1 MSCCPVDHSL
11 TVHSAPQGSFCKP
24 LCWLPVSGE
33 GMQSQ
38 RIWECFPSSRLLSG
52 NGRVCHGD
60 KHTVDT
66 ASWTPWHFSWLNRY
80 HQKEHGFGKH
90 RGNTAAA
97 VDQPFCAEA
106 NLAEKWGS
114 MLVWVPMSASTAGAY
129 SPEASSQLLGQHW
142 PYLVLSGHMS
152 STCNYFT
159 EGRTVRLWCCA
170 WRNRENP
177 SLTLASIVLTGHF
190 LPSGREGFAYV
201 LKSNCPRQS
210 SKPQS

>member
-1 MSCCPVDHSL
+1 MSCCPVDRSL

-24 LCWLPVSGE
+24 LRWLPVSGE

-38 RIWECFPSSRLLSG
+38 RIWECFPSTRRLSG

-66 ASWTPWHFSWLNRY
+66 ASWTPWHFSWIESLPPEGTRLW
-80 HQKEHGFGKH
+80 QASRKHGCCCG
-90 RGNTAAA
+90 
-97 VDQPFCAEA
+97 P
-106 NLAEKWGS
+106 AEKWGS
-114 MLVWVPMSASTAGAY
+114 MLVWVPMCASTAGVY

-159 EGRTVRLWCCA
+159 EGRTGRLWCCA
-170 WRNRENP
+170 WRSRENP

-201 LKSNCPRQS
+201 LKSNCSRQS
-210 SKPQS
+210 S